1 VTAAKTEGWDPK
13 TFKGTHGLGTA
24 DLPADWPQKNAVGV
38 GFRGGW
44 NLFLTT
50 DNLGDPGFYRTS
62 ARGKMTFFE
71 PDPGVTYSFR
81 GARTA
86 PVEAA
91 QFSEEE

>member
-24 DLPADWPQKNAVGV
+24 EWPVDWPKKDAIGV

-44 NLFLTT
+44 TGHMLS
-50 DNLGDPGFYRTS
+50 DHLGGPDFYRTS
-62 ARGKMTFFE
+62 ARGKMTLFD
-71 PDPGVTYSFR
+71 PDPLVTYSFR

-86 PVEAA
+86 PVDAA